1 MKAILFI
8 LAAVVSAQAWAY
20 GPATKTAATTAPAT
34 SPAVTTKTTA
44 ATTATTTATTTTTP
58 AMTLKVAGMTCGS
71 CEQSIEDQVGKVP
84 GVKSCTAD
92 HQAGTVTIETDGT
105 TPVDQAAVMAAIK
118 KAGKQYVIS
127 K

>member
-8 LAAVVSAQAWAY
+8 LAVVVSAQAWAY
-20 GPATKTAATTAPAT
+20 GPASNTPTAKKAATKMTT
-34 SPAVTTKTTA
+34 TQETVTTMPA
-44 ATTATTTATTTTTP
+44 MATVP

-71 CEQSIEDQVGKVP
+71 CEQSIEDQVSKVP
-84 GVKSCTAD
+84 GVKSCNAD
-92 HQAGTVTIETDGT
+92 HQAGTVTIEADGT
-105 TPVDQAAVMAAIK
+105 TPVDQTAVMTAIK